1 MTCSEHWVM
10 AISKAQ
16 KSSLKALG
24 LRLKKIRSAKGL
36 TLKELGYKI
45 DKDPQSISR
54 VEMGDINPTYL
65 YLLEVCKGL
74 EIDISELFNY

>member
-1 MTCSEHWVM
+1 MG
-10 AISKAQ
+10 ISKTQ
-16 KSSLKALG
+16 KKQLKVLG
-24 LRLKKIRSAKGL
+24 ERLKTIRKDKGL

-65 YLLEVCKGL
+65 YLLEICKGL
-74 EIDISELFNY
+74 EIDISSLLTDNQ